1 MTVSELKASLSE
13 EKINAIKSILT
24 KKEKVTDEEF
34 QTLRDYIN
42 TSAQALG
49 EDQIAEPLRYLS
61 ASLGG
66 LRGKDLLAVI
76 GDGFNPDLFEEWNNL
91 LETPFFTYRELPNC
105 RLYDLHTHTRESFR
119 KEMGDNNLR
128 ACASDLGYYMLE
140 HLETGDLVRDVQ
152 ITHMLLD
159 GGETA
164 AVAEYVSQAKGEPLR
179 LAVNTLAQALK
190 DAPEYVKETIYD
202 MVRCEGEKIN
212 LPKLLLLFVADCH
225 NLIGQVETQKT
236 VNERFAVRVEE
247 QIQQGRNDITVFLG
261 LFRLRLAQNARL
273 RREEQ
278 EAQQTFIAAMNYLMP
293 PLQQADPLSITR
305 AQVDQYWT
313 ALKIC
318 QEMAQP
324 KAIALF
330 FEAIIKV
337 EQAQTQDT
345 NRSEEE
351 RGAIAENIIAQHIDM
366 AKLYYAFPKEL
377 QEQFTNYSEPTIALI
392 KAFLKSDEEAEKK
405 EETPSENDDNL
416 EMTAKL
422 GSYYQVL
429 GELSDQLG
437 RHDEAYDALVEAQI
451 QQMRVVGM
459 LQKREGDKMSPN
471 ALLQRL
477 GLSVTNHMLAGH
489 YREKKSQ
496 HDLSVVLT
504 ANLNLALECLQ
515 AFPRDGRVIH
525 FAINAALELG
535 DMQHRTGGLLA
546 ECGTYEKVIRHF
558 VSLNN
563 IRIDGQLCQDIAN
576 IHTKCGQVQVDEKI
590 RRFGDGVRNLDIAK
604 RLWTSLAQNTKNP
617 EFQKNADFVA
627 KLIEKF
633 KK

>member
-1 MTVSELKASLSE
+1 MTVSEFKASLTE
-13 EKINAIKSILT
+13 EQKNNIKSILT

-34 QTLRDYIN
+34 KTLRDYIN

-49 EDQIAEPLRYLS
+49 EDQIAEPTRYLS
-61 ASLGG
+61 AALGG

-76 GDGFNPDLFEEWNNL
+76 GDGFNPDVFEEWNNL
-91 LETPFFTYRELPNC
+91 LEIPFFAYRELPNC
-105 RLYDLHTHTRESFR
+105 RLYDIATNMRELFR
-119 KEMGDNNLR
+119 HELGDNNLR

-140 HLETGDLVRDVQ
+140 HLEAGDLVRDVQ

-159 GGETA
+159 GGEAA
-164 AVAEYVSQAKGEPLR
+164 AVAEYVSQAQGEPLR
-179 LAVNTLAQALK
+179 LALNTLSQALR
-190 DAPEYVKETIYD
+190 DAPDYVKDTIYD
-202 MVRCEGEKIN
+202 MVRCEGEKID

-225 NLIGQVETQKT
+225 NMIGQVEVQKI
-236 VNERFAVRVEE
+236 VCEKFAALVEE
-247 QIQQGRNDITVFLG
+247 QIKMGRNEITVFLG

-278 EAQQTFIAAMNYLMP
+278 EAQQTFLAAMNYLMP
-293 PLQQADPLSITR
+293 PLQQADPLTISR
-305 AQVDQYWT
+305 AQIDQYWT

-324 KAIALF
+324 KAIAII
-330 FEAIIKV
+330 FESIIKV

-351 RGAIAENIIAQHIDM
+351 RGAIAENIISQHVDM

-377 QEQFTNYSEPTIALI
+377 QEQFTNYSEPAIALI
-392 KAFLKSDEEAEKK
+392 KAFLKSDEENNKK
-405 EETPSENDDNL
+405 EENTSENEEDMAL
-416 EMTAKL
+416 IAKL

-429 GELSDQLG
+429 GELSDHLE

-451 QQMRVVGM
+451 QQMRIVGM
-459 LQKREGDKMSPN
+459 LQKKEGDKMSPN

-489 YREKKSQ
+489 YRQRKSQ

-504 ANLNLALECLQ
+504 ANLNLALECLR
-515 AFPRDGRVIH
+515 AYPHDGRVIH

-535 DMQHRTGGLLA
+535 DLQHRTGGLLA
-546 ECGTYEKVIRHF
+546 ECGTYEKIIRHF
-558 VSLNN
+558 TVLNN

-576 IHTKCGQVQVDEKI
+576 IHTKCGQVQVDDKI

-604 RLWTSLAQNTKNP
+604 RLWTTLAQNTKNP

-627 KLIEKF
+627 KLIEKY